1 MQNTMTQQMNNLLSE
16 NLNLDLFY
24 SIDIRF
30 NTTRLLAEYS
40 EDLEEYLLEKSF
52 QQKDYLYKDDFDK
65 VELENADGTVRIV
78 LMID

>member
-1 MQNTMTQQMNNLLSE
+1 MTQQMNNLLSE
-16 NLNLDLFY
+16 NLNLDFFY

-52 QQKDYLYKDDFDK
+52 QQKDYLYEDDFDK
-65 VELENADGTVRIV
+65 VEFENIDGSVRIV
-78 LMID
+78 LIID

>member
-1 MQNTMTQQMNNLLSE
+1 MTQQMNNLLSE

>member
-52 QQKDYLYKDDFDK
+52 QQKDYLYEDDFDK
-65 VELENADGTVRIV
+65 VELENSDGTVRIV

>member
-1 MQNTMTQQMNNLLSE
+1 MTQQMNNLLSE

-52 QQKDYLYKDDFDK
+52 QQKDYLYEDDFDK

>member
-1 MQNTMTQQMNNLLSE
+1 MTQQMNNLLSE

-52 QQKDYLYKDDFDK
+52 QQKDYLYEDDFDK
-65 VELENADGTVRIV
+65 VELENSDGTVRIV

>member
-30 NTTRLLAEYS
+30 NTTRLLADYS

-52 QQKDYLYKDDFDK
+52 QQKDYLYEDDFDK
-65 VELENADGTVRIV
+65 VELENPDGTVRIV

>member
-1 MQNTMTQQMNNLLSE
+1 MENTMTQQMKTLLSE

-30 NTTRLLAEYS
+30 NSTRLLADYS
-40 EDLEEYLLEKSF
+40 QELEEYLLEKSY
-52 QQKDYLYKDDFDK
+52 QHKDYLYEDDSEK
-65 VELENADGTVRIV
+65 IELENADGTVRIV

>member
-52 QQKDYLYKDDFDK
+52 QQKDYLYEDDFDK